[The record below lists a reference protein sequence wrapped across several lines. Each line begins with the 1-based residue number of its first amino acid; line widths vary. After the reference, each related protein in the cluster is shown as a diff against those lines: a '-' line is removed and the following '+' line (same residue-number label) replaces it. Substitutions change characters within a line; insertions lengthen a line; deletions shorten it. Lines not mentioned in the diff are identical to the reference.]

1 MVFSTGNGI
10 SWIFPR
16 FYRLFLGVNPWP
28 AILAAVFSIFVFFMV
43 MISPR
48 AEAEFMT
55 EQQITF
61 SPKHH
66 WLDNNDNFSSDGRFL
81 CYDTRE
87 MVGPGIENS
96 QSIEKVEIA
105 TGKETVLYRP
115 AEVITGAKAAPG
127 VGAASFSPV
136 ADAVAFIHGP
146 PVSDVPRRGFY
157 AKPNRNGA
165 EVSADGGGKL
175 AWLDFRDVETA
186 RDTLPGAHR
195 GGTHRHEY
203 SLDGRRIGFTYDDF
217 LLPQYERTIGYMER
231 HPKAPG
237 GALCWFAVLVPV
249 VPKGTSKPGEIERA
263 LGDSWIGR
271 EGLMRAFIGTVRE
284 DDGVGYQDSLFVVD
298 IPNEVDITTADAG
311 GANRYPSPPKGT
323 RIRRL
328 THAWACGTVRGSPD
342 GRRIAYYGHAE
353 DGLTQIFIIPSDG
366 SDRSGDPAK
375 RPVQATHFAKGA
387 GPGLRW
393 HPSGDTI
400 FCISD
405 NGIAATCV
413 KPGRRFGKTRFL
425 TPRGDGPP
433 RIELVVSPDGRRLAY
448 TKPVPTKDE
457 SGARKTAYNG
467 ADCQQI
473 FIIDFARGRPGR

>member
-1 MVFSTGNGI
+1 VF
-10 SWIFPR
+10 F
-16 FYRLFLGVNPWP
+16 
-28 AILAAVFSIFVFFMV
+28 AIFVVSIPSFAGTML
-43 MISPR
+43 I
-48 AEAEFMT
+48 T
-55 EQQITF
+55 EKQLTF

-66 WLDNNDNFSSDGRFL
+66 WLDNNDNFSADGRFL

-87 MVGPGIENS
+87 MAGPGIDNS
-96 QSIEKVEIA
+96 QSIEKVGIA
-105 TGKETVLYRP
+105 TGKETVLYKP
-115 AEVITGAKAAPG
+115 AESITGAKAAPG
-127 VGAASFSPV
+127 IGASSFSPV
-136 ADAVAFIHGP
+136 ADTVVFIHGP
-146 PVSDVPRRGFY
+146 LVSDVPKRGYY

-165 EVSADGGGKL
+165 EVAADGSGKL
-175 AWLDFRDVETA
+175 SWLDFRDVETS

-203 SLDGRRIGFTYDDF
+203 TLDGRRIGFTYDDF

-231 HPKAPG
+231 NPKAPG
-237 GALCWFAVLVPV
+237 GASCWFAVLVPV

-284 DDGVGYQDSLFVVD
+284 DDGVNYQDSLFVVD
-298 IPNEVDITTADAG
+298 IPKDIDITTADSGSAT
-311 GANRYPSPPKGT
+311 RYPSPPKRT

-328 THAWACGTVRGSPD
+328 THDWASGTVRGTPD
-342 GRRIAYYGHAE
+342 GGRIAYYGHAE
-353 DGLTQIFIIPSDG
+353 DGSTQVFIIPSDG
-366 SDRSGDPAK
+366 SDRSDDPAK
-375 RPVQATHFAKGA
+375 RPVQVTHFPKGA

-413 KPGRRFGKTRFL
+413 EPGKRFGKTTFL
-425 TPRGDGPP
+425 TPHGDTPV
-433 RIELVVSPDGRRLAY
+433 RIELVVSPDGRMLAY
-448 TKPVPTKDE
+448 TKPVPTRDE

-473 FIIDFARGRPGR
+473 FTLEYSNTES